1 MGAGELDDLAREA
14 GAVVEAAAVRVCAL
28 VAGGAEEGVQEVAA
42 EKGNVRVVVSTKDF

>member
-1 MGAGELDDLAREA
+1 MGAGELDDLAGET

-42 EKGNVRVVVSTKDF
+42 EKGCVW